1 MLNNYAVVML
11 NNYAVVFM
19 LIALIAA
26 LLGFSGMTASLAQI
40 LFWFFL
46 TMCILSLVMGW
57 GKRPLW

>member
-1 MLNNYAVVML
+1 ML

-26 LLGFSGMTASLAQI
+26 LLGFSGMTASLAQL